1 MYREHGSLEKKYILT
16 LKDGSEENTILH
28 ESDSREECCEALN
41 KYVREMLKKV
51 LENKYEVDVII
62 DRPDRYEATIISKEK
77 SRDIV
82 LDVSI

>member
-1 MYREHGSLEKKYILT
+1 MLKKEYILM
-16 LKDGSEENTILH
+16 LRVDDKENRILY
-28 ESDSREECCEALN
+28 SSKSREECCEALN